1 MFGKKLFGKK
11 GKRKA
16 TEYKVES
23 ENLAVPEVHTHEMYS
38 EDASEDERS
47 NEPITYENVAIP
59 EIHIKKRRK

>member
-23 ENLAVPEVHTHEMYS
+23 ENLAVPEVHTHE
-38 EDASEDERS
+38 
-47 NEPITYENVAIP
+47 IHP
-59 EIHIKKRRK
+59 EEV